1 MEAAII
7 IGCLLLSAF
16 FSGMEIAYV
25 SSNKVYLGV
34 EKKQS
39 TFISKL
45 LTRLTQNP
53 SQFLTSMLVG
63 NSIVLVIYGY
73 HMGNV
78 ALRWFNLTSDSAS
91 FVVQLLVQVA
101 VSVFVI
107 LLTAEFIPKVFFQ
120 VYANTLIKAL
130 AVPAY
135 AFYVL
140 FYNVSRGIM
149 AVSDFILVTLFRTR
163 ADTRKEFFS
172 RGELGLYITEQ
183 LTGANEQE
191 EVDSE
196 IQIFRNA
203 LEFSGLKARDIMT
216 PRTEIAAIDVND
228 TVINLRHL
236 FVDTG
241 YSKIVVYQE
250 TVDDV
255 LGYIDSFTLF
265 KKPQTIREVMIP
277 MEYVPQTIFIKD
289 LLNQLT
295 RKRKSMAVVLDEYG
309 GTSGIITVEDIIE
322 ELFGEIEDEHDD
334 DEVFTEERQQDGAWL
349 FSARLDVAY
358 INEAYRLA
366 LPQDDSYTTLGG
378 FIMHHTKDIP
388 HVGDRVESAGY
399 VFIIEKASGKRA
411 ELVKVKLLPKK

>member
-7 IGCLLLSAF
+7 IVCLLLSAF

-39 TFISKL
+39 SYISKL

-78 ALRWFNLTSDSAS
+78 ALRWLALTGGSVS
-91 FVVQLLVQVA
+91 FIWQLLVQVV
-101 VSVFVI
+101 VSVLII

-130 AVPAY
+130 AIPAY
-135 AFYVL
+135 IFYVL
-140 FYNVSRGIM
+140 FYNVSKGIM
-149 AVSDFILVTLFRTR
+149 AVSDFILVTLFRTG
-163 ADTRKEFFS
+163 ADTRKDFFS

-183 LTGANEQE
+183 LTGANKQE

-216 PRTEIAAIDVND
+216 PRTEIAAIDIND
-228 TVINLRHL
+228 SVVSLKQL
-236 FVDTG
+236 FIDTG
-241 YSKIVVYQE
+241 YSKIVVYQ
-250 TVDDV
+250 DNIDNV

-277 MEYVPQTIFIKD
+277 IEYTPHTVFIKD
-289 LLNQLT
+289 LLSQLT

-309 GTSGIITVEDIIE
+309 GTGGIITVEDIVE
-322 ELFGEIEDEHDD
+322 ELFGEIEDEHDN
-334 DEVFTEERQQDGAWL
+334 EVFTEVLQEDGSWV
-349 FSARLDVAY
+349 FSSRLDVAY
-358 INEAYRLA
+358 INEAYKLV
-366 LPQDDSYTTLGG
+366 LPQSDAYTTLGG
-378 FIMHHTKDIP
+378 LIMHYAKDIP
-388 HVGDRVESAGY
+388 NVGDVIESESY
-399 VFIIEKASGKRA
+399 SFIVEKASGKRA
-411 ELVKVKLLPKK
+411 ELVKVKLRSKK